1 VEPVEL
7 YGFLWH
13 AVPDT
18 KQAIEAKESIALPHW
33 SDPPTPGVN
42 PDGVILLTEQGDW
55 HRRLGRSGYLLLSE
69 QPVPPTVPG
78 GWYCRDADLPDGWI
92 GADDRSQVE
101 VVTRGGPE
109 DQSPVSGLRH
119 YVRVTPVRP

>member
-1 VEPVEL
+1 MEPVEL

-18 KQAIEAKESIALPHW
+18 QRAIEAMEPVALPHW
-33 SDPPTPGVN
+33 SDPQTPGTN
-42 PDGVILLTEQGDW
+42 PEGVILLTEQGDW

-78 GWYCRDADLPDGWI
+78 GWYCRDANLPEGWT
-92 GADDRSQVE
+92 GSDHRSTVE
-101 VVTRGGPE
+101 VVAHGDTK
-109 DQSPVSGLRH
+109 DQSPVSGVRH
-119 YVRVTPVRP
+119 FVQVSAVRP